1 MITSSITD
9 LNIKTNNLLSEFSF
23 SESTTLSRLFSSYC
37 MNVYWRS
44 LWRYNN
50 YNNLERFCISWRKAI
65 RKLWKI
71 PYRTHNALVHL
82 INKCNSIVNIH
93 VLEKRTGICSIVIM
107 YSLREFVDI
116 LFVIVTPL
124 WVKI

>member
-37 MNVYWRS
+37 MNVYRRS

-50 YNNLERFCISWRKAI
+50 HNNLELFCISWRKAI

-82 INKCNSIVNIH
+82 INKCNTIVNI
-93 VLEKRTGICSIVIM
+93 LEKRCAMFVW
-107 YSLREFVDI
+107 SLLNSHNV
-116 LFVIVTPL
+116 LFTRVCNNSVYNSDTT
-124 WVKI
+124 VY